1 MIRRP
6 PRSTLFPYTT
16 LFRSSEPCFPPI
28 LLRRGLGI
36 SAQRVRIGEKHSD
49 AEAKHITTIA
59 VLLRRLLRA
68 VTERALAREV
78 NGFSIRSEELD
89 FGNVE
94 AGLRQGEKP
103 AGSLEEASR
112 LFIVPLAQEIRPR

>member
-1 MIRRP
+1 
-6 PRSTLFPYTT
+6 
-16 LFRSSEPCFPPI
+16 
-28 LLRRGLGI
+28 
-36 SAQRVRIGEKHSD
+36 
-49 AEAKHITTIA
+49 
-59 VLLRRLLRA
+59 LRA

-103 AGSLEEASR
+103 AVGLEEASR
-112 LFIVPLAQEIRPR
+112 LFIVPLAQEIRLAHGLIR